1 MLLSEEQLQKIGATL
16 YHIDRGG
23 DITYHGPGQLV
34 CYPILNL
41 EEFSLGLKEYV
52 HLLEEAVIRVCASY
66 GIAAGRLEKAT
77 GVWLEG
83 DTPRLIDEWQEVPS
97 IWDAVRYKVD
107 QVAEKGQFILTGSAT
122 PNHKGILH
130 SGAGRIA
137 KLRMR
142 PMSLYESGDSCGK
155 VSLEKLCH
163 GELAPAL
170 TGEVDLK
177 KLIELIIRGGWPG
190 SLGLPIEQAALL
202 PLEYLNAVIDDDVY
216 RIDGVKRDTSKMRL
230 LLRSLAR
237 NESTTVTNKTLMK
250 DIKAVDDEDIDS
262 NTVSAYLD
270 IFKRLFITDNQPP
283 FSSGIRSSVRIKQAE
298 KRHFSDPSLACALLK
313 ATPAG
318 LMGDLETLGFLFEA
332 LCERDLRIYAESFGA
347 SLYHYQDYKNQ
358 EIDAVI
364 ELPDG
369 QWCAFEIKLGA
380 NQIDAAAANLL
391 EIKEQISEDPKG
403 KPPAVLCVLCGM
415 SNAAYQRPDGVFVV
429 PITALK
435 N

>member
-1 MLLSEEQLQKIGATL
+1 MDKQGYRPRL
-16 YHIDRGG
+16 IDRQVCEYLSTFGAVC
-23 DITYHGPGQLV
+23 IEGPKWCGKTWTASFHAKSEIYIGNPANNFQNRQLAELSPALV
-34 CYPILNL
+34 
-41 EEFSLGLKEYV
+41 
-52 HLLEEAVIRVCASY
+52 
-66 GIAAGRLEKAT
+66 
-77 GVWLEG
+77 LEG
-83 DTPRLIDEWQEVPS
+83 EPPRLIDEWQEVPPL
-97 IWDAVRYKVD
+97 WDAVRYHVD
-107 QVAEKGQFILTGSAT
+107 QSGKKGQFILTGSAT

-163 GELAPAL
+163 GELDAAL

-177 KLIELIIRGGWPG
+177 NLIELIIRGGWPG
-190 SLGLPIEQAALL
+190 SIGLPIERAALL
-202 PLEYLNAVIDDDVY
+202 PTEYLNAVVDDDVY

-237 NESTTVTNKTLMK
+237 NESATVTNKTLKNDVKSM
-250 DIKAVDDEDIDS
+250 DDEDIDA
-262 NTVSAYLD
+262 NTVASYLD

-283 FSSGIRSSVRIKQAE
+283 FSANIRSSVRLKQAE
-298 KRHFSDPSLACALLK
+298 KRHFADPSLACALLK
-313 ATPAG
+313 ATPSG
-318 LMGDLETLGFLFEA
+318 LLGDLETLGFLFEA

-369 QWCAFEIKLGA
+369 QWSAFEIKLGA
-380 NQIDAAAANLL
+380 NQIDTAAASLL
-391 EIKEQISEDPKG
+391 EIKRQIEEEPKG
-403 KPPAVLCVLCGM
+403 KPPVALCVLCGM
-415 SNAAYQRPDGVFVV
+415 SNATYQRPDGVYVV
-429 PITALK
+429 PITALRA
-435 N
+435 